1 MSDDFLFADDNE
13 EEIEEQR
20 ESWKILVV
28 DDEPEVHAVTKL
40 ALSDF
45 VFQEKKL
52 EFISA
57 HSGAEAKEIFEQ
69 HNDIAVVLLDVVM
82 ETDDAGLRVAEFI
95 RNEANNYFTRII
107 LRTGQPGQAPEK
119 DVIVNY
125 DINDYKSKT
134 ELTAQKLFTVIIAT
148 LRSYRDIV
156 SIEESRKGLEKII
169 SASADLFSI
178 HSLENFIDGIIQQL
192 SSLLGGTADAA
203 YITSAIGS
211 ENGAAFSKNI
221 SDFVVFTGKHDG
233 DEKYAK
239 PLQDVVSVEVL
250 TACKKALM
258 NQDVVYSDDYVVAYC
273 QSNTEPGSLL
283 YLSGLPR
290 KLNANDKHLIEIFAK
305 HVQIAFENVLLTKDV
320 EDTQKE
326 ILNRVGQAMECQLS
340 GGRHIQRMTVL
351 CELLAREFGLAED
364 EVEVI
369 SLAVPLHDI
378 GKLKVPVEILTKP
391 SELTQDEI
399 EVVKKH
405 SQDGYDLLKD
415 SDKPIIQTAAL
426 LAKQHHERWD
436 GKGYPDGLSGTQI
449 NIYSRIAA
457 VADVYDAL
465 RGTRCYKE
473 PWPLE
478 KVIEKFENERGKQ
491 FDPGLV
497 DVLLKNI
504 KKFEAV
510 IFSYPDNEPPY
521 DNGR

>member
-1 MSDDFLFADDNE
+1 MSDDFLFADDIE
-13 EEIEEQR
+13 EEIIEER
-20 ESWKILVV
+20 DSWKILVV

-57 HSGAEAKEIFEQ
+57 HSGEEAKEIFRQ

-82 ETDDAGLRVAEFI
+82 ETDDAGLKVAEFI

-134 ELTAQKLFTVIIAT
+134 ELTAQKLFTVVIAT
-148 LRSYRDIV
+148 LRSYRDII

-211 ENGAAFSKNI
+211 ENGRAFSRNI
-221 SDFVVFTGKHDG
+221 DDFMVFTGRDG
-233 DEKYAK
+233 GEGRSAK
-239 PLQDVVSVEVL
+239 PLREVVSDEVYS
-250 TACKKALM
+250 ACKKALALK
-258 NQDVVYSDDYVVAYC
+258 DVVYSEDYVVAYC
-273 QSNTEPGSLL
+273 QSKTEPGSLL

-290 KLNANDKHLIEIFAK
+290 VLNANDKHLIEIFAT
-305 HVQIAFENVLLTKDV
+305 HVQIAFENVLLTKDI

-340 GGRHIQRMTVL
+340 GGRHIQRMTLL
-351 CELLAREFGLAED
+351 CELLAREYGLPED

-391 SELTQDEI
+391 TELSHDEI
-399 EVVKKH
+399 AVVKQH
-405 SQDGYDLLKD
+405 ADAGWELLKG
-415 SDKPIIQTAAL
+415 SDKPIIQTAAM
-426 LAKQHHERWD
+426 LARQHHERWD
-436 GKGYPDGLSGTQI
+436 GKGYPDGLSGKDI

-465 RGTRCYKE
+465 RGSRCYKE
-473 PWPLE
+473 PWPVE
-478 KVIEKFENERGKQ
+478 KVVEKFQQEKGRQ
-491 FDPGLV
+491 FDPDLV
-497 DVLLKNI
+497 DVLVKNI
-504 KKFEAV
+504 NKFEAI
-510 IFSYPDNEPPY
+510 IFSYPDSEPPF
-521 DNGR
+521 NAGR

>member
-1 MSDDFLFADDNE
+1 MSDDFLFAEDTE

-57 HSGAEAKEIFEQ
+57 HSGAEAKEMFRT

-82 ETDDAGLRVAEFI
+82 ETDDAGLKVAEFI

-134 ELTAQKLFTVIIAT
+134 ELTAQKLFTVVIAT
-148 LRSYRDIV
+148 LRSYRDII

-203 YITSAIGS
+203 YITSAVGS
-211 ENGAAFSKNI
+211 DNGRAFSRDIK
-221 SDFVVFTGKHDG
+221 DFVVFSGRENSE
-233 DEKYAK
+233 EKIAK
-239 PLQDVVSVEVL
+239 PLKEVMSEEVL
-250 TACKKALM
+250 GACKKALSM
-258 NQDVVYSDDYVVAYC
+258 REVVYSEDYVVAYC

-290 KLNANDKHLIEIFAK
+290 VLNANDKHLIELFATN
-305 HVQIAFENVLLTKDV
+305 VQIAFENVLLTKDV

-340 GGRHIQRMTVL
+340 GGRHIQRMTIL
-351 CELLAREFGLAED
+351 CELLAREYGLAED

-399 EVVKKH
+399 AIVKQH
-405 SQDGYDLLKD
+405 AEAGYELLKD

-436 GKGYPDGLSGTQI
+436 GSGYPDGLSGSQI

-457 VADVYDAL
+457 IADVYDAL
-465 RGTRCYKE
+465 RGSRCYKE
-473 PWPLE
+473 PWPVE
-478 KVIEKFENERGKQ
+478 KVVEKFQQERGRQ
-491 FDPGLV
+491 FDPNLV
-497 DVLLKNI
+497 DVLLNNI
-504 KKFEAV
+504 NKFEAV
-510 IFSYPDNEPPY
+510 IFAYPDSEPQFKV
-521 DNGR
+521 GR